1 MRPDHAPTP
10 LEAGTPNAVSR
21 MLSLLGDEW
30 GLLIVQQAL
39 LGATRYAEFQ
49 ARLPISNA
57 VLTGRLRTL
66 TEGGLF
72 ERRIY
77 QSNPVRTDYVL
88 TARGRSLW
96 PMMVSIWHWERCWG
110 PEHGSTLP
118 VMVHTACGDSCAP
131 TLVCAACA
139 RPTTERD
146 VRVLWGPSGSWP
158 RSVPTSVNRR
168 RPDTE
173 THPSLFPQTMSVFG
187 NRWSAAILIAA
198 FLGATRFG
206 DFHDRLGAPPGSISA
221 RLREL
226 CANGVLTD
234 TDGYLLTDKG
244 RAFFPILVTALDWAQ
259 RWYVAPEGDAVILTH
274 RACERRFTAVL
285 ACDRCSAPLRGAEI
299 GVSAT

>member
-1 MRPDHAPTP
+1 MQPDHAPTP
-10 LEAGTPNAVSR
+10 LEPRAPNAVSR

-30 GLLIVQQAL
+30 GLLLVQQAL
-39 LGATRYAEFQ
+39 LGATRYVEFQ

-72 ERRIY
+72 ERRVY

-96 PMMVSIWHWERCWG
+96 PMMVSIWHWEGHWVS
-110 PEHGSTLP
+110 EHGGTLP
-118 VMVHTACGDSCAP
+118 AMVHTACGNGCAP
-131 TLVCAACA
+131 ILVCGACA
-139 RPTTERD
+139 KPATERE
-146 VRVLWGPSGSWP
+146 VRGRWGPSGSWP

-173 THPSLFPQTMSVFG
+173 TQPSLFPTTMSVFG

-206 DFHDRLGAPPGSISA
+206 DFQDQLGAPPGSISA
-221 RLREL
+221 RLREF
-226 CANGVLTD
+226 CAIGVLTD

-244 RAFFPILVTALDWAQ
+244 RALFPILVTALDWAQ
-259 RWYVAPEGDAVILTH
+259 RWFLAPDGDAVILTH
-274 RACERRFTAVL
+274 RACEGRFTAVL
-285 ACDRCSAPLRGAEI
+285 VCGQCTAPLRGAEI